1 MKKLA
6 IFCAGILLGA
16 WLMKNDPAAA
26 AAQRVFELRTYTT
39 EEGKL
44 DALNARFRNHTI
56 KLFEKHGMANIG
68 YWVPQDEPRSKNTL
82 VYIVSHASR
91 DAAKKSWDAF
101 RADPDWVKAR
111 DESEK
116 GGKIVAKVES
126 VFLSPTDYSKIK

>member
-1 MKKLA
+1 
-6 IFCAGILLGA
+6 
-16 WLMKNDPAAA
+16 MKNDPAAA

-116 GGKIVAKVES
+116 SGKIVAKVES